1 LHAIFARDVFL
12 DAMVTAHLRGMAMQ
26 LFKGWPAAPDPARP
40 KSDIRGEIPARAV
53 KFCEPFLAANS
64 AGWLLY
70 PPVEFCL
77 EWTGA
82 EVLLNFSDVEETILL
97 DRVFIPDFNE
107 YWLRNVEPI
116 NAEVMPPFLE
126 AFPERGV
133 VQIWSGFFVVT
144 DPGISTWVRSPV
156 NRTNSSGYSVIE
168 GIVETDWWIGPLF
181 FPVQI
186 NKTDYPVKFSKDT
199 PFLQIVPF
207 DRNAAAKAE
216 SRDKSLLGLSDL
228 TDDLWTRLRE
238 NAVRRNTEPPG
249 SYRREARRRARASG
263 ASGDGS
269 DHQ

>member
-1 LHAIFARDVFL
+1 MRF
-12 DAMVTAHLRGMAMQ
+12 
-26 LFKGWPAAPDPARP
+26 FKCWPGAPDPTRP

-53 KFCEPFLAANS
+53 KFCEPFLAANR

-70 PPVEFCL
+70 PPVEFSL

-82 EVLLNFSDVEETILL
+82 EVLLNFLDIEETILL
-97 DRVFIPDFNE
+97 DRVFIPDFHE

-133 VQIWSGFFVVT
+133 VQVWSGFFVIT

-156 NRTNSSGYSVIE
+156 NRTNSSAYSVLE
-168 GIVETDWWIGPLF
+168 GIVETDWWVGPLF

-186 NKTDYPVKFSKDT
+186 NKTDHPIKFSKDT

-216 SRDKSLLGLSDL
+216 NRSNSLLGLSDL
-228 TDDLWTRLRE
+228 TDDLWTGLRE
-238 NAVRRNTEPPG
+238 NAQRRNTEPPG
-249 SYRREARRRARASG
+249 SYRREARRRTRASNG
-263 ASGDGS
+263 STDGS
-269 DHQ
+269 DQQ